1 MTIGIDC
8 GNSYIKI
15 GLFIGKKLKNV
26 IRFPV
31 EDINKFRIPDDWE
44 KLNIEVIA
52 LASVSPF
59 FSDKIKNIFSSFF
72 NKEIIII
79 TSQQCNI
86 PLNIKDKKRVGV
98 DRVLNCKGASVL
110 YGNPSIVVDI
120 GTAITIDFVNRNG
133 VFEGGVI
140 FPGPSLL
147 LNSLNKTSLIKSPN
161 FLKKNILIGKNTDEC
176 ITSGLNNGIAGC
188 IENVVCKIKNIHKNS
203 NVILT
208 GGWCNYFYR
217 KIKIKK
223 IVKKNLTLEGINIV
237 IRERW
242 LKK

>member
-1 MTIGIDC
+1 MIIGIDC

-15 GLFIGKKLKNV
+15 GLFKEKIIKQVVK
-26 IRFPV
+26 FPV
-31 EDINKFRIPDDWE
+31 EDINKFRIPYHWK

-52 LASVSPF
+52 LASVSPIN
-59 FSDKIKNIFSSFF
+59 SDKIKTTFSSFF
-72 NKEIIII
+72 NKKVITI

-86 PLNIKDKKRVGV
+86 PLNIKDKKKVGV

-110 YGNPSIVVDI
+110 YGNPSIVIDI

-133 VFEGGVI
+133 VFEGGII
-140 FPGPSLL
+140 FPGPFLL

-176 ITSGLNNGIAGC
+176 ITSGLNNGIVGC
-188 IENVVCKIKNIHKNS
+188 IENIVKKIKNTHKNS

-208 GGWCNYFYR
+208 GGWCDYFAK